1 MPQPVCDLTFGL
13 FSIRQG
19 NPYDEIVNMANYIS
33 CALSD
38 GWYFF
43 FEAERLRRELA
54 ALKGR
59 RSRQWNVR
67 RYDNDSRKSI
77 YPPPLPGGIS
87 DSSNRRV
94 RSAVGEMLRGATARN
109 NGNRGKTT
117 TQAIIQACKR
127 VESENKHI
135 NSY

>member
-1 MPQPVCDLTFGL
+1 MTLG
-13 FSIRQG
+13 R
-19 NPYDEIVNMANYIS
+19 DETT
-33 CALSD
+33 
-38 GWYFF
+38 
-43 FEAERLRRELA
+43 
-54 ALKGR
+54 
-59 RSRQWNVR
+59 RS
-67 RYDNDSRKSI
+67 YDNDSRKSI

-94 RSAVGEMLRGATARN
+94 RSAVGELLRGTTARN
-109 NGNRGKTT
+109 NGNRGKAT